1 MIIPL
6 NIHAGVFL
14 LCFGLVLLLAAFLI
28 EDSSKSSP
36 GSLTMGCFLTGM
48 ATTFVVFLF
57 CSRALCYTLSY
68 KSVFITKGAVPH
80 VVSLRHKP

>member
-6 NIHAGVFL
+6 NIHAGAFL
-14 LCFGLVLLLAAFLI
+14 LCLGLVLLLAAFLI

-48 ATTFVVFLF
+48 ATTFVGILVLF
-57 CSRALCYTLSY
+57 SCLVLHL
-68 KSVFITKGAVPH
+68 VI
-80 VVSLRHKP
+80 

>member
-1 MIIPL
+1 MIIPP
-6 NIHAGVFL
+6 NIHAGAFL

-48 ATTFVVFLF
+48 AITFVGILVLF
-57 CSRALCYTLSY
+57 SCLVLHL
-68 KSVFITKGAVPH
+68 II
-80 VVSLRHKP
+80 

>member
-6 NIHAGVFL
+6 NIHAGAFL
-14 LCFGLVLLLAAFLI
+14 LCFGLVLLFAAFLI

-48 ATTFVVFLF
+48 ATTFVGILVL
-57 CSRALCYTLSY
+57 LSCL
-68 KSVFITKGAVPH
+68 VLHLII
-80 VVSLRHKP
+80 